1 MAKVIYD
8 VKKQAFGNLIV
19 FDMVTFEGSD
29 DEVNQHI
36 KDKVKDYDNFIRVQ
50 DIDFDNHVVR
60 IDQIVNPTAKKP
72 IQKVYVGQFNQML
85 ESLNGN

>member
-8 VKKQAFGNLIV
+8 VRKQGFGNLIV
-19 FDMVTFEGSD
+19 FDIATFEGSD

-36 KDKVKDYDNFIRVQ
+36 NDKVKDYDNFIRVQ
-50 DIDFDNHVVR
+50 NIDFDNHVVR
-60 IDQIVNPTAKKP
+60 IDQIVNPNAKKP
-72 IQKVYVGQFNQML
+72 VQKVYVGQFNQML